1 MKIDKFISRLTSDT
15 SRPINDRVFLALTT
29 FATAVIA
36 IAFVGDLIY
45 GDNVVDA
52 AVLGVTTIVV
62 PLITYIGVKTGKVE
76 LVSRILSFGIIFI
89 ILPIAFRFGGG
100 VEGALIP
107 WLVFAYLYIGLVLSG
122 RWRIV
127 ALASHTVVLI
137 LMYVY
142 GYNHPDLATSY
153 TRKLRY
159 IDTLLS
165 VVEVGYICFVMAWF
179 QNVLFTGENRLA
191 REETRKIEDM
201 NRAQNRFFSNMSH
214 EIRTPI
220 NSILGLNEIIL
231 RQKDVSEEI
240 IKDATNIQGSGRML
254 LALVNDILDFSK
266 IEAGRMDII
275 PVNYNIANLVSE
287 IVNMM
292 WLRAEEK
299 GLEFNV
305 ELDPSVPAELFGD
318 EIRIKQILVNLLNNA
333 VKYTNEGSVTLLVEK
348 GEEEGDDV
356 TLLFS
361 VADTGIG
368 IRQESLPYLFDA
380 FRRMDEDKIVGIEG
394 TGLGLSIVKQ
404 LVDLMGGRITVDSV
418 YTQGSTFNVELKQK
432 ISGKEAIGS
441 VNVTGFDI
449 ASKSGGY
456 TAGFTANDARILIVD
471 DNVMNLEVEKKLLEG
486 TGMTIDTAKSGDE
499 ALSLT
504 IAEHYDL
511 VFMDH
516 LMPEMDGITCMQHI
530 RKQSGGLNNRVPI
543 VVLTAN
549 AGSENRELY
558 TRSGFDNYLVKPVTG
573 KQLEETLLMYLPA
586 NKVIRNE
593 DADITM
599 VRFNAVSDYTR
610 KLPVVVT
617 CATTCD
623 LSSRILR
630 EQMIDTIPYTLTAG
644 GRKYYD
650 SVETSCEEVVRYINA
665 GVAYECEPPTVD
677 EFVRH
682 FGQELKK
689 AHNLIYI
696 SASSFLTKEYELA
709 CEAAKSYDNVRVID
723 SLTSSTAV
731 GLIALRANRMANR
744 GERLDKV
751 LDEIEKAKRRVV
763 STFITGSTFFR
774 HRENMAFNILGAV
787 SMTLGIRLVIDS
799 YNGKIG
805 PSDMCI
811 GGFEKYYKRYIDRV
825 LIKHPRPD
833 PDLICVVYIDLNDEQ
848 KTQIEEYIGFRFG
861 FKNIVFQKS
870 SSVLP
875 LFMGTDSFGLVF
887 FERGEYSY
895 SLGSILASDNEAVET
910 MYERK
915 EALEDEANAVAETG
929 EPEEPVTDASD
940 DEIPGINKEV
950 GIKNSGGEEL
960 FNTVLSVFYGTIQE
974 SHDEICQYYDK
985 EDWKNYTVK
994 VHALKSTAR
1003 LIGAE
1008 KLADEARDLELA
1020 GKNNDI
1026 DFIRAG
1032 HQGVMDHLLSYEEI
1046 LSKVFGDVSDIDVT

>member
-1 MKIDKFISRLTSDT
+1 MKLDKYINRLTSDT
-15 SRPINDRVFLALTT
+15 SRSLNDRVFLALTT
-29 FATAVIA
+29 FATAIIA
-36 IAFVGDLIY
+36 LAFVGDIIY
-45 GDNVVDA
+45 GDNYIDA
-52 AVLGVTTIVV
+52 AVLGVTTIIV
-62 PLITYIGVKTGKVE
+62 PLVTYIGAKTDKID
-76 LVSRILSFGIIFI
+76 LVSKILSFGIIFI
-89 ILPIAFRFGGG
+89 ILPVAFFFGGG
-100 VEGALIP
+100 AEGAIIP
-107 WLVFAYLYIGLVLSG
+107 WMVFAYLYIGLVLSG
-122 RWRIV
+122 RWRVFALLSHSAVVILLFV
-127 ALASHTVVLI
+127 YGFYHPELAS
-137 LMYVY
+137 
-142 GYNHPDLATSY
+142 SY
-153 TRKLRY
+153 TKKLKFV
-159 IDTLLS
+159 DTCLS
-165 VVEVGYICFVMAWF
+165 VIEVGYICFVMAWF
-179 QNVLFTGENRLA
+179 QNLLFTRENRMA
-191 REETRKIEDM
+191 REETKKIEDM
-201 NRAQNRFFSNMSH
+201 NKAQNRFFSNMSH

-220 NSILGLNEIIL
+220 NSILGLNEMIL
-231 RQKDVSEEI
+231 RQTDVSEEI

-254 LALVNDILDFSK
+254 LALINDILDFSK
-266 IEAGRMDII
+266 IEAGRMDIV

-361 VADTGIG
+361 VSDTGIG

-380 FRRMDEDKIVGIEG
+380 FRRMDEDRNVGIEG

-404 LVDLMGGRITVDSV
+404 LVNLMDGRITVDSV
-418 YTQGSTFNVELKQK
+418 YTQGSTFSVELKQK
-432 ISGKEAIGS
+432 VSGKKAIGA

-456 TAGFTANDARILIVD
+456 TAGFIANDARILIVD
-471 DNVMNLEVEKKLLEG
+471 DNVMNLEVEKRLLDG
-486 TGMTIDTAKSGDE
+486 TEMTIDTATSGDE

-511 VFMDH
+511 IFMDH

-530 RKQSGGLNNRVPI
+530 RKQSGGLNNRAPI

-573 KQLEETLLMYLPA
+573 RQLEEIILMYLPA

-593 DADITM
+593 DADITT
-599 VRFNAVSDYTR
+599 VRFNAVTDYAR

-623 LSSRILR
+623 LPSRILR
-630 EQMIDTIPYTLTAG
+630 EQMIDTIPYTLTSN

-650 SVETSCEEVVRYINA
+650 SVETSCEEVVRYINE
-665 GVAYECEPPTVD
+665 GVVYECAPPTVD
-677 EFVRH
+677 EYVRY

-696 SASSFLTKEYELA
+696 AASSTLSNEYALA
-709 CEAAKSYDNVRVID
+709 CEAAKSYDNVHVID
-723 SLTSSTAV
+723 SLTNSVAV
-731 GLIALRANRMANR
+731 GLIALRANRMASR
-744 GERLDKV
+744 GERLEKV
-751 LDEIEKAKRRVV
+751 LDEIDKAKKRVV
-763 STFITGSTFFR
+763 STFITGSSFFR
-774 HRENMAFNILGAV
+774 HRGNTVYNILGAIC
-787 SMTLGIRLVIDS
+787 MTLGIRLVIDS

-805 PSDMCI
+805 PSDMCV

-825 LIKHPRPD
+825 LVKHSRPD
-833 PDLICVVYIDLNDEQ
+833 PDLICVVYVDLTDEQ
-848 KTQIEEYIGFRFG
+848 KTAIEEYIKLRFA

-875 LFMGTDSFGLVF
+875 LYMGTDSFGLVF
-887 FERGEYSY
+887 FEHGEFSY

-910 MYERK
+910 MYERQ
-915 EALEDEANAVAETG
+915 EALEEDMGNDKEPDETEDGSDGSGSG
-929 EPEEPVTDASD
+929 ED
-940 DEIPGINKEV
+940 DDSIPGINKEV
-950 GIKNSGGEEL
+950 GIRNSGGEEL

-974 SHDEICQYYDK
+974 SHDDICSYYDK

-1008 KLADEARDLELA
+1008 ELAEEALALELA
-1020 GKNNDI
+1020 GKSNDI
-1026 DFIRAG
+1026 DKIKAG
-1032 HQGVMDHLLSYEEI
+1032 HESLMNHLLEYEPI
-1046 LSKVFGDVSDIDVT
+1046 LSGVFGDGS